1 MQRHGRY
8 GGLDAIRGL
17 AAMGV
22 VLFHY
27 NFLTMGMAPFGTVLG
42 PVYQAGH
49 YLVDLFFVLSGYLLA
64 TVYADKR
71 DFPALVWRRIARLVP
86 LHWATLIT
94 MVGLRVLMSDAGLTL
109 PDANGDA
116 YHFVLNLLLLNQV
129 GLQHGFSFNTPS
141 WSISVEWITNL
152 ALFAAIACGVR
163 RLLWPA
169 LALVAASIVL
179 LLHYRGYLSS
189 VGLILGFLDAA
200 LLRGMIGFF
209 MGVALASLLPIPP
222 IAGGHRRFLWD
233 LVFIAAAA
241 AILACMGSERFRT
254 TRGLDFL
261 LPVVMMPAL
270 IAASMRGR
278 IAAVAL
284 SLAPL
289 RFLGEISYSVYLI
302 HFPML
307 VLLMLV
313 SVWSGI
319 PNQGQSPL
327 QLAAFLVATLGAS
340 YLSWRFFEVP
350 MQSWLNRCW
359 RPAPSPGAAI
369 TPPTTTPGP

>member
-17 AAMGV
+17 AAIGV

-27 NFLTMGMAPFGTVLG
+27 NFLTMGTAPFGTVFG

-64 TVYADKR
+64 TVYAGKR

-86 LHWATLIT
+86 LHWATLIA

-109 PDANGDA
+109 PDTNGDA

-163 RLLWPA
+163 RLLWLA
-169 LALVAASIVL
+169 LALVAASTVL

-222 IAGGHRRFLWD
+222 ITGGHRRFLWD
-233 LVFIAAAA
+233 LVFIAAVA
-241 AILACMGSERFRT
+241 AILACMGSERFRI

-261 LPVVMMPAL
+261 LPVVMMPTL
-270 IAASMRGR
+270 IAASVRGR
-278 IAAVAL
+278 IAAVVL

-313 SVWSGI
+313 GVWSGV

-327 QLAAFLVATLGAS
+327 QLAAFLLATLGAS

-359 RPAPSPGAAI
+359 RSAPDPAPAI